1 MKKVFAC
8 ILVFT
13 LLFVGAGFA
22 FAADEGKIIVV
33 DIHGEI
39 EPSQLAMLTKALD
52 LAKEQNAAAVV
63 INLDTF
69 GGLVDTATAMRDKII
84 ESETKTIIFVKNRA
98 WSAGALIALANKNI
112 AITSSGSIGAA
123 EPIPATEKIIS
134 ALKAEF
140 AATAEKHNRNPRIAE
155 AMVDKTLG
163 FEPYAKAGQILS
175 LTGSQAVE
183 VGFADVVLEDFSA
196 VVKHYELEKHEVI
209 TVEKTFRERFIGFV
223 ETPAIKSFLFAIIM
237 LAIITEVKTAGTGVA
252 AMVGILAAVV
262 FFGNQFLL
270 GLGNWLPIILFVGG
284 LALLIVEIFVPG
296 FGIFGVAGIIAI
308 FASFIVAL
316 GSSLVAIKWLTA
328 SIFLVAILFMIMIKF
343 LPKTNLW
350 KTLILKEDNQPK
362 ASNFANYEKLIGEK
376 GVALTT
382 LRPAGIIEVKGKRF
396 DALTNGDF
404 IEQNDR
410 IIINHVEGN
419 KIYVTNKLL

>member
-1 MKKVFAC
+1 MKKLFAC
-8 ILVFT
+8 ILVFAF
-13 LLFVGAGFA
+13 LFVGAS
-22 FAADEGKIIVV
+22 FAAATDEGKIIVV
-33 DIHGEI
+33 NIQGEI

-52 LAKEQNAAAVV
+52 LAKEENSPAVV

-84 ESETKTIIFVKNRA
+84 ESETQTFIFVKNRA

-175 LTGSQAVE
+175 LTGRQAVE
-183 VGFADVVLEDFSA
+183 VGFADVVLEDFDA
-196 VVKHYELEKHEVI
+196 VMKHYGLEKYEVI
-209 TVEKTFRERFIGFV
+209 TVEKTWRERFIGFV
-223 ETPAIKSFLFAIIM
+223 ETPAVKSFLFTIIM
-237 LAIITEVKTAGTGVA
+237 LAIITEVKTAGTGLA
-252 AMVGILAAVV
+252 ATVGIFAAVL
-262 FFGNQFLL
+262 FFGNKFLL

-284 LALLIVEIFVPG
+284 LVLLIVEIFVPG
-296 FGIFGVAGIIAI
+296 FGIFGFAGLIGI
-308 FASFIVAL
+308 FASFIVAM
-316 GSSLVAIKWLTA
+316 GSSLLAVKWLTV
-328 SIFLVAILFMIMIKF
+328 SIFLVAILFMLILKF
-343 LPKTNLW
+343 LPKTSLW
-350 KTLILKEDNQPK
+350 QSLILQENNQPK
-362 ASNFANYEKLIGEK
+362 ASEFVSYEQLVAEK
-376 GVALTT
+376 GIALTS
-382 LRPAGIIEVKGKRF
+382 LRPAGIIEIKGKRF

-404 IEQNDR
+404 IEQGER
-410 IIINHVEGN
+410 IMISGVIGN